1 MSNNKK
7 WKNKKINF
15 ETYKNSEI
23 KNVKEK
29 KPLSDSWKVGLT
41 ALFLIAI
48 PSFLSFLLLGLDG
61 WVIKETAKWT
71 SSRWTMLLPISLSIL
86 IFQFLIIS
94 ILIWGFK
101 VLKPS
106 SLNFL
111 VAILFSMNSF
121 LVSSGVEVSKW
132 WIRVLPAVGLAF
144 LAIPVIAINRAIA
157 KKTEKKLAIQIEENN
172 KKNKSLLD

>member
-71 SSRWTMLLPISLSIL
+71 SLRWTMLLPISLSIL

-94 ILIWGFK
+94 VLIWGFK

-111 VAILFSMNSF
+111 VAILF

-157 KKTEKKLAIQIEENN
+157 KKAEKKLAIQIEENN